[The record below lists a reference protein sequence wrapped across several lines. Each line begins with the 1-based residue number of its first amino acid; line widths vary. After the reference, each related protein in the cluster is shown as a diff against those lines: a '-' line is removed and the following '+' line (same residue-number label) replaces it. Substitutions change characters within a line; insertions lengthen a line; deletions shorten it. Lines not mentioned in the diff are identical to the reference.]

1 MEINIRQMKIKNRPD
16 YLFNDNMIIN
26 IKDFDFSLLKIY
38 KSSYKGFLVLIF
50 TTLNTSLQK
59 LLIMLMIINIIF
71 ICFLTMSMD
80 KLKKTMELNI

>member
-1 MEINIRQMKIKNRPD
+1 MKIKNRLD

-71 ICFLTMSMD
+71 ICFLMMSMD
-80 KLKKTMELNI
+80 TLKKTMELNI

>member
-1 MEINIRQMKIKNRPD
+1 MKIKNRPD

-71 ICFLTMSMD
+71 ICFLMMSMD
-80 KLKKTMELNI
+80 TLKKTMELNI

>member
-1 MEINIRQMKIKNRPD
+1 MKIKNRPD

-50 TTLNTSLQK
+50 TALNTSLQK

-71 ICFLTMSMD
+71 ICFLMISMD
-80 KLKKTMELNI
+80 TLKKTMELNI

>member
-1 MEINIRQMKIKNRPD
+1 MEINIRQMKIKNLPD

-80 KLKKTMELNI
+80 TLKKTMELNI